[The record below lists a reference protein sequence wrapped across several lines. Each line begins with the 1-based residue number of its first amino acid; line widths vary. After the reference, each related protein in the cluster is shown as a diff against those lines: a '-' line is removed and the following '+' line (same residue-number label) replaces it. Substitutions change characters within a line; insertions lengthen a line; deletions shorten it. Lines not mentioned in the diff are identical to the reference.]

1 MAFFIGIDAGGTSTR
16 CVVGDERRVLGKA
29 TESSSKLT
37 RVGPMEGRRALQ
49 SVIRQ
54 ACAAARVNPRQ
65 VAHTCIG
72 TAGAS
77 RADVVGAVRQ
87 WAAEVVTGDIEITGD
102 MVVAHEAAFRGG
114 AGVLVVAGTGS
125 ICYGRNAKGKSAQAG
140 GGGPIVSDEGSGD
153 WIGRLAVEHAVSFE
167 HSTRLTGM
175 VMKSWN
181 LRSPSQIAEHAAQ
194 DPAPDF
200 AALFPTVQS
209 AAAKGDK
216 VAGAILSSAGDELAK
231 LAITVVKELW
241 PRRQRVRVATHGG
254 VFENSPIVRRTFVT
268 SLRKELKP
276 AGYEIAVSSVAEPVM
291 GALSLAREMARIRAK
306 GCRN

>member
-1 MAFFIGIDAGGTSTR
+1 MAFFVGIDAGGTSTR

-29 TESSSKLT
+29 NETSSKLT
-37 RVGPMEGRRALQ
+37 RVGPEEGRRALQ

-54 ACAAARVNPRQ
+54 ACAAARVDPRQ

-77 RADVVGAVRQ
+77 RADVVEAVRR
-87 WAAEVVTGDIEITGD
+87 WTTEVVTGNIEVTGD
-102 MVVAHEAAFRGG
+102 MVVAHEAAFHGG

-181 LRSPSQIAEHAAQ
+181 LRSPSQIAEHAGR

-200 AALFPTVQS
+200 AALFPAVQS

-216 VAGAILSSAGDELAK
+216 MAGAILSSAGEELAQ
-231 LAITVVKELW
+231 LAITVMKELW

-254 VFENSPIVRRTFVT
+254 VFENSPLVRRTFVT
-268 SLRKELKP
+268 YLRKELRP

-291 GALSLAREMARIRAK
+291 GALSLARKMARTPAK
-306 GCRN
+306 RNRN